1 MSRIDFNGLDWS
13 SPAPGVREKAAAVG
27 KQRLRLVEFTPE
39 FVEEDWCRRGHIGY
53 MLDGE
58 LEIVFDDHTIRLS
71 KGDGLFIEG
80 GEASRH
86 KATALTPVAR
96 VLLVDEV
103 KAS

>member
-1 MSRIDFNGLDWS
+1 MSRIEFDGLDWS

-39 FVEEDWCRRGHIGY
+39 FVEEDWCTRGHIGY

-58 LEIVFDDHTIRLS
+58 LEIAFDDHTIRLG
-71 KGDGLFIEG
+71 KGDGLFIPS

-86 KATALTPVAR
+86 KATALTSVAR
-96 VLLVDEV
+96 LILIDDV
-103 KAS
+103 